1 MNLAE
6 RVRRGK
12 VAISMARQRGI
23 DTSEWERH
31 LRELEKQPGVDL
43 VEVAGFEPW
52 VLREWRRVSIPS
64 WRRILNETIL
74 QSDAARE
81 AYARWMLRDILLDPA
96 YENPA
101 E

>member
-12 VAISMARQRGI
+12 QAISIARQRGI
-23 DTSEWERH
+23 DTSDWERH
-31 LRELEKQPGVDL
+31 LHELESQTDHSP

-52 VLREWRRVSIPS
+52 VLREWRRLSIPD
-64 WRRILNETIL
+64 WRRILEKSITANDT
-74 QSDAARE
+74 ARE
-81 AYARWMLRDILLDPA
+81 AYARWMLRDILYDPS
-96 YENPA
+96 YQEPA